1 MAKAKR
7 KTSLVT
13 VESNQAIT
21 TSRKV
26 AEYFE
31 KEHFNVIRDIETI
44 IKQMASVR
52 QPSNL
57 VAAQMFVKSEY
68 QAEEGGRK
76 YPMYLMNKD
85 GFTLL
90 AMGFTGA
97 KALKFKLDF
106 IDAFNRMEKQ
116 LAALTPE
123 EIQRQK
129 IRRAGIDFGRK
140 PCMEQIHK
148 FNLRDFEDGDKNPR
162 GKARYGRYT
171 KRTQIDH
178 AGIPKGG
185 RDSAS
190 GAELAAQFAGE
201 RASAVVFAHGLEI
214 DAPYNPTATEAIDT
228 FKGIYDLIFN
238 NKYLENP
245 PLAPLLT
252 A

>member
-13 VESNQAIT
+13 IENNQAIT

-26 AEYFE
+26 AEVFD
-31 KEHFNVIRDIETI
+31 KEHKHVIRDIENL
-44 IKQMASVR
+44 IKQTASVR
-52 QPSNL
+52 QSPNL
-57 VAAQMFVKSEY
+57 GSAKMFIKTSY
-68 QAEEGGRK
+68 QAEKGGRS
-76 YPMYLMNKD
+76 YPMYLLNRD
-85 GFTLL
+85 GFSLL
-90 AMGFTGA
+90 VMSFTGK
-97 KALKFKLDF
+97 KALEFKLKF

-201 RASAVVFAHGLEI
+201 RASASIFARGLAK
-214 DAPYNPTATEAIDT
+214 DAPYNPTETEAIDT